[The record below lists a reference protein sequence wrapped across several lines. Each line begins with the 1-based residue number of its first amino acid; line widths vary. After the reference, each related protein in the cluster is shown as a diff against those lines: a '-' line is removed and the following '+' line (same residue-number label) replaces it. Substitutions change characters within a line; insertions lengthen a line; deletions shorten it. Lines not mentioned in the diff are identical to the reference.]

1 MALPPEGE
9 KDFGLRELTNHSYQE
24 AIKKEIFKPEEF
36 NLFLRKDSQKIVFDI
51 KNSLSGKGIITLNGN
66 NKLMAWES
74 IPETRWK
81 LITIADEN
89 KVYSETRTLA
99 QQFAQI
105 GYLMIGGLVVF
116 YIIFIFFI
124 WLSSRRMSKAISDPL
139 LHMKEMVDQ
148 ISHEKYQLDKPA
160 FAIAELQETAFAI
173 VAMGQK
179 LDEITC
185 DLRRAKEDADA
196 ANKTKSLFLS
206 SMSHELRTPLNAIL
220 GFGQLLQKNNN
231 NLSSKER
238 QEYTDEIMT
247 AGDHLLKLI
256 DDVLNLSRIENNGAS
271 LNIEP
276 VDAIKIC
283 SECNE
288 MLRAIVEK
296 EQLYLSAELPAST
309 IMVMADS
316 TRLRQVIINL
326 ISNAIKYNHPNG
338 SIKITVNVNK
348 DQLRISVHDTGSGIP
363 ENKQKELF
371 KPFSRLGYETSGI
384 KGTGIGLSISKQLIE
399 SMHGRVGFSSKV
411 NEGSVF
417 WIELPL
423 ANNSETQLP
432 IIDLSTHFDDEPD
445 ADMVAEIHHLLCIGC
460 DQTSIRQLARLS
472 TKKHQYVISSAL
484 SVDEGFNTLS
494 QEKPDIILLD
504 ANIDGVDAYE
514 LLYRLRINEITS
526 HTPVIAIT
534 DDIMSVLQNASSE
547 LYFDYVLI
555 KPIDIQHTW
564 AVIHKMLNY
573 AP

>member
-1 MALPPEGE
+1 MGE
-9 KDFGLRELTNHSYQE
+9 
-24 AIKKEIFKPEEF
+24 
-36 NLFLRKDSQKIVFDI
+36 
-51 KNSLSGKGIITLNGN
+51 
-66 NKLMAWES
+66 
-74 IPETRWK
+74 
-81 LITIADEN
+81 
-89 KVYSETRTLA
+89 
-99 QQFAQI
+99 
-105 GYLMIGGLVVF
+105 
-116 YIIFIFFI
+116 
-124 WLSSRRMSKAISDPL
+124 
-139 LHMKEMVDQ
+139 
-148 ISHEKYQLDKPA
+148 
-160 FAIAELQETAFAI
+160 
-173 VAMGQK
+173 K

-220 GFGQLLQKNNN
+220 GFGQLLQKDNN
-231 NLSSKER
+231 NLSSRDR
-238 QEYTDEIMT
+238 QEYIDEIMT

-256 DDVLNLSRIENNGAS
+256 DDVLNLSRIENNISS

-296 EQLYLSAELPAST
+296 EQLNLSAELPASM

-338 SIKITVNVNK
+338 SIKITVTVNK

-363 ENKQKELF
+363 EDKQKELF

-399 SMHGRVGFSSKV
+399 SMHGRVGFSSKI

-423 ANNSETQLP
+423 ANNSEMPLP
-432 IIDLSTHFDDEPD
+432 IVDLSTHFDNIAD
-445 ADMVAEIHHLLCIGC
+445 ADIVTEHHHLLCIGC
-460 DQTSIRQLARLS
+460 DQVSVRQLARLS
-472 TKKHQYVISSAL
+472 TKQHQYVISSA
-484 SVDEGFNTLS
+484 STVDEGFNILS
-494 QEKPDIILLD
+494 QVQPDIILLD
-504 ANIDGVDAYE
+504 ANIEDMDAYE
-514 LLYRLRINEITS
+514 LLYRLRQNELTA

-534 DDIMSVLQNASSE
+534 DEIMSVLQNATSE

-564 AVIHKMLNY
+564 AVIHKMLNH